1 MEDKGF
7 TVSFD
12 AATGVATLTMA
23 MPGKVNKINADFGN
37 GFIAAFAEIQAMPG
51 LKGIIIASGHKD
63 FCAGADI
70 DFIYGQRDADAL
82 YAMVSELHA
91 GFRAL
96 ETCGKPV
103 VALLTGSA
111 LGGGYEIALACHRRI
126 AVDHPAIQFGLPEV
140 SLGVIPGGGGTQRL
154 PRIVGLQASLEIL
167 AQGKMVRAPKAKAA
181 GLVDELC
188 PDAESAHA
196 AAVAWIA
203 ANPRAKQPWD
213 DKRFVW
219 PGGVQPDTGDARNLF
234 AAGAAMLVKKTAG
247 AYAAPEAAVKAV
259 YEGALLDFDSAMQV
273 EARYFVGTVVSDQA
287 KDMIRT
293 FWYHRNAVN
302 AQANL
307 PKIADARVQKVGI
320 LGAGMM
326 GAGLAFVC
334 AQRGYDV
341 VLKDIR
347 QDALDK
353 GLAHIKGQIPKLAK
367 HLSKD
372 DQAALLARVT
382 GTLDVGDLAGCD
394 LVIEA
399 VFENLDLKH
408 RVIRETEAVLG
419 EDAIF
424 ASNTSA
430 LPIADLVKASI
441 RPANF
446 IGLHFFS
453 PVEQMPL
460 LEVITPGTTSEETL
474 ARALAFGRQ
483 IKKTSIVVNDGYGF
497 FTTRFFSAYI
507 MEAAQLVAEG
517 HSPLL
522 VERAA
527 RAAGMVVSP
536 LKVFDEVTL
545 SLAAHGFEMR
555 KRYFDDDLDQAP
567 GVRLIRKLVE
577 LGRTG
582 KAANAG
588 FYDYT
593 SQPRS
598 LWAGLADVV
607 AELGAST
614 PTETGIEV
622 LQDRLMLAQ
631 VLEAARCLDEGILKS
646 KADAEIGAIMGVGF
660 APNTGGPLAWMDRR
674 GVRAVVTALDALA
687 AAHGPRYAPP
697 ASLRAMAEKGERFFE
712 AV

>member
-1 MEDKGF
+1 MSKHGF
-7 TVSFD
+7 SVAFD
-12 AATGVATLTMA
+12 ETTGVATLTMA
-23 MPGKVNKINADFGN
+23 MPGKVNKINAEFGE
-37 GFIAAFAEIQAMPG
+37 GFSAAFAEAIALPG
-51 LKGIIIASGHKD
+51 LKGIIVATGHKD
-63 FCAGADI
+63 FCAGADL
-70 DFIYGQRDADAL
+70 DFVYRERDPEAL
-82 YAMVSELHA
+82 LAMVSELHA
-91 GFRAL
+91 RFRAL

-126 AVDHPAIQFGLPEV
+126 AVDDPAIQFGLPEV

-154 PRIVGLQASLEIL
+154 PRIIGLQASLEHI
-167 AQGKMVRAPKAKAA
+167 AQGKITRANKAKAA

-188 PDAESAHA
+188 ADAESARA
-196 AAVAWIA
+196 AAVAWIL

-213 DKRFVW
+213 DRKFVW
-219 PGGVQPDTGDARNLF
+219 PGGVTPDTPDARNLF
-234 AAGAAMLVKKTAG
+234 AGGAAMLVKKTAG

-259 YEGALLDFDSAMQV
+259 YEGTLLDFESALQV
-273 EARYFVGTVVSDQA
+273 EARYFVGGVVSDQA

-302 AQANL
+302 SQENL
-307 PKIADARVQKVGI
+307 PHTKDAGIRKVGI

-326 GAGLAFVC
+326 GAGLAFVS
-334 AQRGYDV
+334 AQRGYEV
-341 VLKDIR
+341 VLKDVR
-347 QDALDK
+347 QEALDK
-353 GLAHIKGQIPKLAK
+353 GLAHIQAQIPKDLK
-367 HLSKD
+367 HLPKD
-372 DQAALLARVT
+372 QQAAVWARVK
-382 GTLDVGDLAGCD
+382 GTLDVADLAGCD

-399 VFENLDLKH
+399 VFENIDLKH

-430 LPIADLVKASI
+430 LPIADLAKASI
-441 RPANF
+441 RPHTF
-446 IGLHFFS
+446 IGMHFFS

-460 LEVITPGTTSEETL
+460 LEIITPGATSEATL
-474 ARALAFGRQ
+474 ARALAFGRA
-483 IKKTSIVVNDGYGF
+483 IKKTCIVVNDGYGF
-497 FTTRFFSAYI
+497 YTTRFFSAYI

-527 RAAGMVVSP
+527 RAAGMVVPP

-567 GVRLIRKLVE
+567 GVRLIKRMVE

-582 KAANAG
+582 KAAGAG
-588 FYDYT
+588 FYEYGAVR
-593 SQPRS
+593 Q
-598 LWAGLADVV
+598 LWPGLGALA
-607 AELGAST
+607 AELGGQPRTDTVADL
-614 PTETGIEV
+614 V
-622 LQDRLMLAQ
+622 DRLLLVQ
-631 VLEAARCLDEGILKS
+631 VLEAARCLDEGILRS
-646 KADAEIGAIMGVGF
+646 SADAEIGAIMGVGF

-674 GVRAVVTALDALA
+674 GLRNVVSALDALA
-687 AAHGPRYAPP
+687 ASHGPRYAPP
-697 ASLRAMAEKGERFFE
+697 ARLRAMAEKGERFFE